1 MMSRLT
7 ERLIFTVP
15 LSFEAHSLA
24 QQLSKPLGNQKKVK
38 QVYLNTLAVYAVNFY
53 LQCMAFETNWEISD
67 SYNPVMLKFLD
78 VADLEIKQI
87 GKIECRP
94 VLPDAEVCQIPPDA
108 WSDRIGYVA
117 VQLDQSLKQATILGF
132 TQNAAEE
139 VPLNELQPLE
149 DLIEFLSRKLQ
160 PESVNLKQWLEGI
173 IEAGWLTI
181 DELLSHEQIALA
193 FGFRHGVSLTR
204 GKQIELEMQ
213 LEKQSVALIV
223 IPSPES
229 EEEVD
234 IRVQLHPVKG
244 QTYLPKGVKLIV
256 KDASGEPVLDAEA
269 QDEDNFIQQRFSA
282 ESGENFSI
290 TVALREA
297 SITQDFCL

>member
-1 MMSRLT
+1 M
-7 ERLIFTVP
+7 
-15 LSFEAHSLA
+15 
-24 QQLSKPLGNQKKVK
+24 
-38 QVYLNTLAVYAVNFY
+38 
-53 LQCMAFETNWEISD
+53 
-67 SYNPVMLKFLD
+67 
-78 VADLEIKQI
+78 
-87 GKIECRP
+87 
-94 VLPDAEVCQIPPDA
+94 PDAEVCQIPPDA

-149 DLIEFLSRKLQ
+149 DLIEFLSLKLQ

-181 DELLSHEQIALA
+181 DELLSQEQIALA

-269 QDEDNFIQQRFSA
+269 EDEYNFIQQRFSA